1 MNDKTYLLKTR
12 PESANNRLGQ
22 AIDIL
27 IDYIMQLNG
36 NNLWNIREPDDQEA
50 GSLLI
55 EGGSRSESKSE
66 RRSLLPPP
74 VLSS

>member
-1 MNDKTYLLKTR
+1 MNDKIYPLKTKQ
-12 PESANNRLGQ
+12 ESANYRLCQ
-22 AIDIL
+22 ALDIL
-27 IDYIMQLNG
+27 IDYIIQLDG
-36 NNLWNIREPDDQEA
+36 NNLWNIRKSDDQEA